1 MNAITARSFNR
12 SAVLAVFVLLFSFN
26 ALGELMSEEQI
37 KQMARNIAE
46 QAEGQHF
53 TGGKFRKI
61 YAIDRTIYNMY
72 DVRSDWQLS
81 PNAKKLLIHNLN
93 VSGVSK
99 DWFSQKIDTQYIYMR
114 DDAIVGII
122 KVKHQELSPVSFDLG
137 EPIDLTGHEKA
148 KGMSFN
154 IRPPLSWKVEEGSGP
169 NVVKKFS
176 SESGVFAIMTKD
188 AATFQTREQY
198 RKLLSNPDFRDRFM
212 SEDFFNSDCAIRE
225 DKIVTVNSYPTLTF
239 TADCYSERAG
249 IELNFVAQNWIVF
262 HEDKML
268 MLQGSTSDLLL
279 FEEMKKLFM
288 VVVLS
293 VQFPEQFN

>member
-1 MNAITARSFNR
+1 MNTTSTKSFNR
-12 SAVLAVFVLLFSFN
+12 SVVLAVFVLLFSSN
-26 ALGELMSEEQI
+26 TTGELMSEEQI
-37 KQMARNIAE
+37 KEMARNITK
-46 QAEGQHF
+46 QA
-53 TGGKFRKI
+53 GGWDTNGTKI
-61 YAIDRTIYNMY
+61 QKVLAFGRTLHYVY
-72 DVRSDWQLS
+72 DVHNQWQLS

-93 VSGVSK
+93 VSGTSK
-99 DWFSQKIDTQYIYMR
+99 NWFSQKIDAHYIYMK
-114 DDAIVGII
+114 AGTIVGTVNI
-122 KVKHQELSPVSFDLG
+122 KHQELSPVSFDLG

-198 RKLLSNPDFRDRFM
+198 RKLLSNPAVRDSFM
-212 SEDFFNSDCAIRE
+212 SEAISNFDCALRE
-225 DKIVTVNSYPTLTF
+225 GETVTVNSYPTLTF
-239 TADCYSERAG
+239 TADCSIERVG
-249 IELNFVAQNWIVF
+249 VEVNFATQNWIVF

-268 MLQGSTSDLLL
+268 MLQGLTSDLLL
-279 FEEMKKLFM
+279 FEEMKKLFT